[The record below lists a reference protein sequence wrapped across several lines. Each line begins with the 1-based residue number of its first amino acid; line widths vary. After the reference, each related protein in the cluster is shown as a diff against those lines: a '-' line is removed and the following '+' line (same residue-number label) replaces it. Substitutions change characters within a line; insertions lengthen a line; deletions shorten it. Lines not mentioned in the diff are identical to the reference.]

1 MKEKKKVYL
10 RDKRK
15 VISLIN
21 VYKFYTIKEKEI
33 FELLKNL
40 SKNGKC
46 IIVVSH
52 SSLVKKYADYVYTIE
67 NNSLVGES

>member
-1 MKEKKKVYL
+1 MNFGEFFKNTFIGVF

-21 VYKFYTIKEKEI
+21 VYKSYTIKEKEI

-52 SSLVKKYADYVYTIE
+52 SSLVK
-67 NNSLVGES
+67 